1 MSLRGVIFDLDGVI
15 VDTVPLHFKA
25 WKKMFAEYGEEFS
38 FDDYKHKVD
47 GIPRNDGA
55 RAVLKHLPPK
65 DLEAAATRKQNYFLE
80 LLEKQGVEVHKSAI
94 DLAKEAKASSIKV
107 AVISSSRN
115 CRHILER
122 AGLIDFFE
130 VIIGGNDIERG
141 KPNPDV
147 FLEAAKRMDLSPDE
161 CLVVED
167 AVLGVRAAKRAEMK
181 CIGIDH
187 YQHPQRLKEAD
198 LVVSDLGGVLLDK
211 IKELFK

>member
-1 MSLRGVIFDLDGVI
+1 MSLKGVIFDLDGVL

-25 WKKMFAEYGEEFS
+25 WKKMFAEYGEDFS

-55 RAVLKHLPPK
+55 RAVLKHLGPK
-65 DLEAAATRKQNYFLE
+65 ELETAATRKQNYFLQFLGQE
-80 LLEKQGVEVHKSAI
+80 GVEVYQSTV
-94 DLAKEAKASSIKV
+94 DLAKKAKAENIKI

-122 AGLIDFFE
+122 ASLTDLFE

-147 FLEAAKRMDLSPDE
+147 FLEAARLMALSSDE
-161 CLVVED
+161 CLVIED
-167 AVLGVRAAKRAEMK
+167 AVLGVEAAHRAKMK

-187 YQHPQRLKEAD
+187 YRHPERLKKAD
-198 LVVSDLGGVLLDK
+198 LVVSDLGEVSIEK